1 VRRAFAETL
10 AELANADPRIVLLTA
25 DLGFRALEPFAEKF
39 PERFFNVG
47 VAEQNMIGIATGLA
61 DAGFIPFAYSMAT
74 FAVLRP
80 FEFIRNG
87 PIAHQ
92 LPVRIVSV
100 GGGFEYGPNGISHY
114 GLEDI
119 ALLRSQPGLT
129 IICPSDIEQARSA
142 LRLTKDLCKPI
153 YFRLS
158 KEDSGPTFGTD
169 FELGK
174 PAVLRQGRDAVLV
187 ALGPIASEALK
198 AAEKLDTQNVK
209 CSVVSVS
216 SITAEVG
223 DRLAAI
229 LADFPIAVTVEA
241 HYVNGGLGSLVA
253 EIIAERNLHG
263 RLIRC
268 GVKRLPDGHSGS
280 KGFLETQHGISA
292 DKLVEMIMRELAPG
306 RGL

>member
-1 VRRAFAETL
+1 MRRAFAETL
-10 AELANADPRIVLLTA
+10 AELAQEDPRIVLLTA

-114 GLEDI
+114 GLEDV
-119 ALLRSQPGLT
+119 ALMRSQPGLT
-129 IICPSDIEQARSA
+129 IICPADITQVRAA
-142 LRLTKDLCKPI
+142 LRVTKGLNKPI

-158 KEDSGPTFGTD
+158 KEDSGPAFGAG

-174 PAVLRQGRDAVLV
+174 PALLREGRDVVIV
-187 ALGPIASEALK
+187 ALGPIASEALR
-198 AAEKLDTQNVK
+198 AAEKLETQGVK
-209 CSVVSVS
+209 CAVVSVT
-216 SITAEVG
+216 SITSELA

-229 LADFPIAVTVEA
+229 LTDFPIAVTTEA

-253 EIIAERNLHG
+253 EIIAERNLRG

-268 GVKRLPDGHSGS
+268 GAKRLPDGHSGS
-280 KGFLETQHGISA
+280 KGFLERQHGISA
-292 DKLVEMIMRELAPG
+292 DKLVETIMRELAPG